1 MAMKTK
7 GYRYAIRDGFVGIFR
22 HPLVLIASITTM
34 MMLLYMTACFFAFS
48 TNINHLVNIAGQQPP
63 VEIVFKTTAD
73 GAMARQLDSVLEES
87 DAVVFHELY
96 TPEQNFENFKKNIGR
111 DELYEGFDYKNR
123 IPYTIQVRL
132 KDPSTGEQFREEVKN
147 FPAVSEVHLEQGVME
162 FLSKLKVQVNIL
174 SSVVFVALSLITI
187 FIISNMTR
195 VAALARSQEINI
207 MKYLGATNRFIRIPF
222 VLQGMIV
229 GFIGATLAGVAYAV
243 TYMALYNRFKVS
255 DLMSHSF
262 SLISPWQL
270 LPLGCILIVL
280 VGLMLGGLTSALS
293 VRKHTFV

>member
-1 MAMKTK
+1 MAIKTK

-34 MMLLYMTACFFAFS
+34 MMLLYITACFFAFS

-63 VEIVFKTTAD
+63 IEIIFKTTATE
-73 GAMARQLDSVLEES
+73 AMAKQLDSILEDSE
-87 DAVVFHELY
+87 VVIYHQLY
-96 TPEQNFENFKKNIGR
+96 SPQENFENFKQNIGR
-111 DELYEGFDYKNR
+111 DELYKGFDYKNR

-132 KDPSTGEQFREEVKN
+132 NNPAAGDQFREEIKQ
-147 FPAVSEVHLEQGVME
+147 FPSVSEVHLEQGVME

-174 SSVVFVALSLITI
+174 SSVIFVALSLITI

-195 VAALARSQEINI
+195 VAALARAHEINV

-229 GFIGATLAGVAYAV
+229 GFIGATLAGAAYAA
-243 TYMALYNRFKVS
+243 TYLALYNRFNVS
-255 DLMSHSF
+255 DMMKHSF